1 MLWIVQRQM
10 AAKDS
15 VVFGVPRQAWGRLRA
30 WTRARVRERVTASG
44 MGFIIAT
51 ALTGAAA
58 FLSAN
63 NLLFLLLAA
72 MGSMLLASNFL
83 SRLSLSGLELDI
95 FLPDHICARRSVSAR
110 IRLRNEK
117 RFIPSF
123 SIHLSGVEEG
133 AFTGQIYFPA
143 IEGGSSVEEMLD
155 VHFQRR
161 GLHTEDTFR
170 FSSRFPF
177 AFAERRMNVTVTRDV
192 IVYPALDP
200 RPGFESLAHAVA
212 GEAEARLQ
220 GRGHDFY
227 RIRPYQSM
235 ESARHVDWR
244 ATAHTGQLQVREF
257 AREQEPSI
265 ALSFD
270 LQAGASDE
278 VWFEEAIECCAF
290 LAWTFSGR
298 GARLRFRTQEIDLIT
313 PVEADVYAI
322 LKNLAL
328 VERKRRCQRLDPLAE
343 DSVQLLFSAREAGT
357 LGGAWPAAVVFGPSH
372 RTLPTGSTTRL
383 S

>member
-10 AAKDS
+10 AVKDS
-15 VVFGVPRQAWGRLRA
+15 MAGRAWGSFRA
-30 WTRARVRERVTASG
+30 WAKARVRERVTASG

-72 MGSMLLASNFL
+72 MGSMLLASNFI

-95 FLPDHICARRSVSAR
+95 FLPDHICARRTVSAR

-133 AFTGQIYFPA
+133 AFTGQIYYPA
-143 IEGGSSVEEMLD
+143 IAGGSSVEDSLD
-155 VHFQRR
+155 VNFHRR

-200 RPGFESLAHAVA
+200 RPGFESLAQAVA

-270 LQAGASDE
+270 LQAGESDDA
-278 VWFEEAIECCAF
+278 WFEEAIECCAY

-328 VERKRRCQRLDPLAE
+328 VQRKRRCPRLDPLAE
-343 DSVQLLFSAREAGT
+343 DSVQLLFTARDAGA
-357 LGGAWPAAVVFGPSH
+357 LGSDWPAAVVFGPRH
-372 RTLPTGSTTRL
+372 RTLPTGSAFRL

>member
-1 MLWIVQRQM
+1 MLWVELTRM
-10 AAKDS
+10 AALTSRFK
-15 VVFGVPRQAWGRLRA
+15 QWWNRLRA
-30 WTRARVRERVTASG
+30 WMRARVRERVTASG

-83 SRLSLSGLELDI
+83 SRLGLSGLELDVH
-95 FLPDHICARRSVSAR
+95 LPDHICARRTVAAR
-110 IRLRNEK
+110 IYLKNEK
-117 RFIPSF
+117 RYFPSF
-123 SIHLSGVEEG
+123 SIHLSGFDDS
-133 AFTGQIYFPA
+133 AFTGQVYFPVVAGGA
-143 IEGGSSVEEMLD
+143 IVEDTLD
-155 VHFQRR
+155 VFFPCR

-177 AFAERRMNVTVTRDV
+177 ALAERRMNVTIARDV

-200 RPGFESLAHAVA
+200 KPGFEALAQAVA

-257 AREQEPSI
+257 ARDQEPSVSL
-265 ALSFD
+265 ALD
-270 LQAGASDE
+270 LEAGAAEDS
-278 VWFEEAIECCAF
+278 WLEEAIECCAY

-298 GARLRFRTQEIDLIT
+298 GARLRLRTQDFDLIT
-313 PVEADVYAI
+313 PLEGDVYAI
-322 LKNLAL
+322 LEHLAL
-328 VERKRRCQRLDPLAE
+328 VQRRRRCQRLDPLAE
-343 DSVQLLFSAREAGT
+343 DSVQLLFTARDAPSIGDQ
-357 LGGAWPAAVVFGPSH
+357 WPAAFVFGPGH
-372 RTLPTGSTTRL
+372 RALPTDAPIRL
-383 S
+383 T

>member
-1 MLWIVQRQM
+1 MLWINRTQM
-10 AAKDS
+10 AARS
-15 VVFGVPRQAWGRLRA
+15 NQISRWWTRLRA
-30 WTRARVRERVTASG
+30 WAKARVRERVTASG

-51 ALTGAAA
+51 SLTGAGA
-58 FLSAN
+58 FLSGN

-72 MGSMLLASNFL
+72 MASLLLASNFL

-95 FLPDHICARRSVSAR
+95 QLPDHICARRAISAR
-110 IRLRNEK
+110 IQLKNEK

-123 SIHLSGVEEG
+123 SVLLSGIDNSTFSG
-133 AFTGQIYFPA
+133 RIYFPA
-143 IEGGSSVEEMLD
+143 IAGGSTVDDTID
-155 VHFQRR
+155 VNFPRR

-177 AFAERRMNVTVTRDV
+177 AFAERRMNVTVARDV

-200 RPGFESLAHAVA
+200 KPGFEALAHAVA
-212 GEAEARLQ
+212 GEAEALIQ

-227 RIRPYQSM
+227 RIRPYQQM

-257 AREQEPSI
+257 ARDQEPSI
-265 ALSFD
+265 SLALD
-270 LQAGASDE
+270 LQADE
-278 VWFEEAIECCAF
+278 TDEAWFEETIECCAY

-298 GARLRFRTQEIDLIT
+298 GARLRFRTQEFDVST
-313 PVEADVYAI
+313 PLEGDVYAI

-328 VERKRRCQRLDPLAE
+328 VQPRRGCSRLDPVE
-343 DSVQLLFSAREAGT
+343 DDAVQLLFTARPTAAIGE
-357 LGGAWPAAVVFGPSH
+357 LWPAGFVFGPNY
-372 RTLPTGSTTRL
+372 RPLPHESSIRL
-383 S
+383 H

>member
-10 AAKDS
+10 VSTDNLAKRVWS
-15 VVFGVPRQAWGRLRA
+15 RVRA
-30 WTRARVRERVTASG
+30 WARARVRERVTASG

-72 MGSMLLASNFL
+72 MGSMLLASNFI

-95 FLPDHICARRSVSAR
+95 FLPDHICARRTVSAR
-110 IRLRNEK
+110 VRLRNEK

-123 SIHLSGVEEG
+123 SIHLSGVEQG
-133 AFTGQIYFPA
+133 AFTGRIYFPLIA
-143 IEGGSSVEEMLD
+143 GGSLVEDSLD
-155 VHFQRR
+155 VLFHRR

-192 IVYPALDP
+192 VVYPALDP
-200 RPGFESLAHAVA
+200 KPGFESLAQAVA

-265 ALSFD
+265 ALSLD
-270 LQAGASDE
+270 LQAGDSDDA
-278 VWFEEAIECCAF
+278 WFEEAIECCAY

-298 GARLRFRTQEIDLIT
+298 GARLRFRTQEIDVIT

-328 VERKRRCQRLDPLAE
+328 TQRKRRCPKLDPLAE
-343 DSVQLLFSAREAGT
+343 DSVQLLFTARDADALSAD
-357 LGGAWPAAVVFGPSH
+357 WPAAVVFGPRH
-372 RTLPTGSTTRL
+372 RALPAGFATRL

>member
-1 MLWIVQRQM
+1 M
-10 AAKDS
+10 AAGNPVAK
-15 VVFGVPRQAWGRLRA
+15 PWNQRLRA
-30 WTRARVRERVTASG
+30 WAKARVRERVTASG

-72 MGSMLLASNFL
+72 MGAMLLASNFL
-83 SRLSLSGLELDI
+83 SRLGLSGLELDVH
-95 FLPDHICARRSVSAR
+95 LPDHICARRTVSAR
-110 IRLRNEK
+110 IHLRNEK

-123 SIHLSGVEEG
+123 SISLSGVEDS
-133 AFTGQIYFPA
+133 AFTGQIYFPVVA
-143 IEGGSSVEEMLD
+143 GGASVEEALD
-155 VHFQRR
+155 VYFPRR

-170 FSSRFPF
+170 FASRFPF
-177 AFAERRMNVTVTRDV
+177 AFAERRMNVTIARDV

-200 RPGFESLAHAVA
+200 KPGFEALAQAVA

-257 AREQEPSI
+257 ARDQEPSVSL
-265 ALSFD
+265 ALD
-270 LQAGASDE
+270 LEAGNGDDA
-278 VWFEEAIECCAF
+278 WFEEAIECCAF
-290 LAWTFSGR
+290 LSWTFSGR
-298 GARLRFRTQEIDLIT
+298 GARLRFRTQDFDLIT
-313 PVEADVYAI
+313 PVEGDVYAI
-322 LKNLAL
+322 LKHLAL
-328 VERKRRCQRLDPLAE
+328 VQRRRRSPRLDPLAE
-343 DSVQLLFSAREAGT
+343 DSVQLLFTARDPLQAGSE
-357 LGGAWPAAVVFGPSH
+357 WPAAFVFGPRH
-372 RTLPTGSTTRL
+372 RALPSDAAIRL
-383 S
+383 A